1 MSMLASAVKTRRS
14 RSRDFARPAIV
25 VIAMG
30 ALLGLGFFTTQQ
42 MITASRHTAAR
53 ASMSGDDDVYTGS
66 ILYMPD
72 RGNACRQILF
82 DNRNGQMTDKGYV
95 DCQLAFS
102 HSVDSEPKQW
112 SAARVRVISD
122 GFRGN

>member
-1 MSMLASAVKTRRS
+1 MSMLAPAVKTRS

-25 VIAMG
+25 VITMA
-30 ALLGLGFFTTQQ
+30 ALLGLGFMTTQQ
-42 MITASRHTAAR
+42 MITASRHMVAR

-82 DNRNGQMTDKGYV
+82 NNRNGQLTDKGYV
-95 DCQLAFS
+95 DCQTAFS
-102 HSVDSEPKQW
+102 HSTDSEPKQW

>member
-1 MSMLASAVKTRRS
+1 MSMLAPAVKTRS

-25 VIAMG
+25 VVTMG
-30 ALLGLGFFTTQQ
+30 ALLGLGFMTTQQ
-42 MITASRHTAAR
+42 VITASRHTVAR

-82 DNRNGQMTDKGYV
+82 DNRNGQSTDKGYV

-102 HSVDSEPKQW
+102 HSIDNEPKQW